1 VREQKT
7 GCGAYG
13 CFARARHSSLPRLL
27 DPGGSLLTHPPLLQ
41 LLADG
46 EVHSGESLAA
56 QLRQTRAAVWKGVER
71 LRATGIEV
79 QALARRGYRL
89 ARPVELLDVGRIR
102 AELADDRLPH
112 LHGLELLF
120 EVGSTNTRLLS
131 STPPP
136 PGTADVCL
144 AELQHA
150 GRGRL
155 GRRWVAPFGGGI
167 AMSLGW
173 TCSDVVRTL
182 PALSLGVGVAVSRG
196 LMRVGASG
204 VTLKWPNDIWFEDR
218 KLGGVLIELRAE
230 AGGPAH
236 VVIGV
241 GINVSLPAQAR
252 HEIEASGVS
261 PAAATD
267 ACTQPVSRNMLA
279 GAILDELL
287 SMLLQYERFGFAAFR
302 AAWTALDGLNGR
314 PAQVLVGENVVSG
327 IARGVDADGALLLE
341 TEERLQRFVSGEAS
355 LRLIN
360 G

>member
-1 VREQKT
+1 M
-7 GCGAYG
+7 
-13 CFARARHSSLPRLL
+13 
-27 DPGGSLLTHPPLLQ
+27 LTHPPLLQ
-41 LLADG
+41 LLANG
-46 EVHSGESLAA
+46 EIHSGESLAA
-56 QLRQTRAAVWKGVER
+56 ELRQTRAAVWKGVER
-71 LRATGIEV
+71 LRAIGIEV
-79 QALARRGYRL
+79 EALARRGYRL
-89 ARPVELLDVGRIR
+89 ARPVELLDIGRIR
-102 AELADDRLPH
+102 AELSDERKAH
-112 LHGLELLF
+112 LHSLEVLF

-131 STPPP
+131 SAPPP
-136 PGTADVCL
+136 PSTADVCI

-155 GRRWVAPFGGGI
+155 GRRWIGTFGGGI

-196 LMRVGASG
+196 LTRTGAAG
-204 VTLKWPNDIWFEDR
+204 IKLKWPNDIWFEDR

-241 GINVSLPAQAR
+241 GINVSLSVEAR
-252 HEIEASGVS
+252 HEIETGGT
-261 PAAATD
+261 AAAAVAD
-267 ACTQPVSRNMLA
+267 ACTRPVLRNRVV

-287 SMLLQYERFGFAAFR
+287 SMLLQYERCGFAAFR
-302 AAWTALDGLNGR
+302 DAWAALDGLNGR
-314 PAQVLVGENVVSG
+314 AAQVIVGDQAVSG

-341 TEERLQRFVSGEAS
+341 TEDRVQRFVSGEAS
-355 LRLIN
+355 LRLIH

>member
-1 VREQKT
+1 MAIPVASGLSK
-7 GCGAYG
+7 
-13 CFARARHSSLPRLL
+13 LPE
-27 DPGGSLLTHPPLLQ
+27 PPRLLQ

-56 QLRQTRAAVWKGVER
+56 ELRQTRAAVWKGVQR
-71 LRATGIEV
+71 LRAIGIEV

-89 ARPVELLDVGRIR
+89 AAPVELLDAGRVR
-102 AELADDRLPH
+102 AELGEDRRPH
-112 LHGLELLF
+112 LHSLEVLF
-120 EVGSTNTRLLS
+120 EVGSTNTRLLGS
-131 STPPP
+131 PPPP
-136 PGTADVCL
+136 PGTADVCM
-144 AELQHA
+144 AELQLA

-155 GRRWVAPFGGGI
+155 GRRWIAPFGGGI

-182 PALSLGVGVAVSRG
+182 PALSLGVGVAVSRA
-196 LMRVGASG
+196 LKRAGAQGIS
-204 VTLKWPNDIWFEDR
+204 LKWPNDIWFNDR

-241 GINVSLPAQAR
+241 GINVSLPAEAR
-252 HEIEASGVS
+252 REIEAAGTAV
-261 PAAATD
+261 AAVTD
-267 ACTQPVSRNMLA
+267 ACKEPVSRNAAA

-287 SMLLQYERFGFAAFR
+287 SMLVQYERLGFAAFR
-302 AAWTALDGLNGR
+302 DAWTALDGLNGR
-314 PAQVLVGENVVSG
+314 PAQVLVGETATVG

-341 TEERLQRFVSGEAS
+341 TKDRLQRFVSGEAS
-355 LRLIN
+355 LRLIH

>member
-1 VREQKT
+1 M
-7 GCGAYG
+7 AI
-13 CFARARHSSLPRLL
+13 SLAS
-27 DPGGSLLTHPPLLQ
+27 GIEHPPLLL

-46 EVHSGESLAA
+46 EVHSGEWLASE
-56 QLRQTRAAVWKGVER
+56 LKQTRAAVWKGVER
-71 LRATGIEV
+71 LRAIGIEV

-89 ARPVELLDVGRIR
+89 AKPVELLDARRIR
-102 AELADDRLPH
+102 AELAAQRKPH
-112 LHGLELLF
+112 LHSLELLF
-120 EVGSTNTRLLS
+120 EVGSTNTRLLGS
-131 STPPP
+131 APPP
-136 PGTADVCL
+136 ASTADVCI

-155 GRRWVAPFGGGI
+155 GRRWIAPFGGGI

-182 PALSLGVGVAVSRG
+182 PALSLGVGVAVARA
-196 LMRVGASG
+196 LTRAGAEGIS
-204 VTLKWPNDIWFEDR
+204 LKWPNDIWFKDR

-241 GINVSLPAQAR
+241 GVNVSLPEGAR
-252 HEIEASGVS
+252 REIQASGV
-261 PAAATD
+261 AAASVTD
-267 ACTQPVSRNMLA
+267 ACRQPPSRNLAA

-302 AAWTALDGLNGR
+302 DAWTALDSLNGR
-314 PAQVLVGENVVSG
+314 PVKVAVGETVILG
-327 IARGVDADGALLLE
+327 IARGVDSDGALLLE
-341 TEERLQRFVSGEAS
+341 TGDSLQRFVSGEAS
-355 LRLIN
+355 LRLVH

>member
-1 VREQKT
+1 MAVSIASGVGT
-7 GCGAYG
+7 AL
-13 CFARARHSSLPRLL
+13 SSY
-27 DPGGSLLTHPPLLQ
+27 PPLLR

-71 LRATGIEV
+71 LRALGVDV
-79 QALARRGYRL
+79 QAQARRGYRL
-89 ARPVELLDVGRIR
+89 ARPAELLDIDRIC
-102 AELADDRLPH
+102 AGLGSDRKPH
-112 LHGLELLF
+112 LHNLELLF
-120 EVGSTNTRLLS
+120 EVESTNTRLLRRA
-131 STPPP
+131 PPP
-136 PGTADVCL
+136 PSTADVCI

-155 GRRWVAPFGGGI
+155 GRRWIAAFGGGV

-182 PALSLGVGVAVSRG
+182 PALSLGVGVAVARG
-196 LMRVGASG
+196 LTRAGAAG
-204 VTLKWPNDIWFEDR
+204 IKLKWPNDIWYEER

-241 GINVSLPAQAR
+241 GINVSLPAEVRQ
-252 HEIEASGVS
+252 EIESTG
-261 PAAATD
+261 AAVAAVAD
-267 ACTQPVSRNMLA
+267 ACQEPASRNRVA

-287 SMLLQYERFGFAAFR
+287 SMLLQYERYGFAAFR
-302 AAWTALDGLNGR
+302 SAWTALDGLNGR
-314 PAQVLVGENVVSG
+314 AAQVLVGNSAVSG

-341 TEERLQRFVSGEAS
+341 TEECMQRFVSGEAS
-355 LRLIN
+355 LRLIQ